1 MIRYVPLQRLCS
13 FCSQTD
19 KAPEAPT
26 LPFFFSLIQIP
37 FPCHFTL
44 QASDLLSMATELD
57 KEDGEL
63 WVTRQICHEAMEDE
77 LHAEMCQKYIDEL
90 VAEDK
95 VSLRTTDER
104 DSIYLT
110 VANLFLEIDALGL
123 TERFVYFS
131 IEAHATRLSS
141 FSEQLK
147 AVLIFFSC
155 LNLNRSALAAETLR
169 NGKTKKLTVAK
180 AQLALALGEDPD
192 AVEADID
199 AALRENYGY
208 GELWTVLG
216 HARYTRDHGRVQSA
230 NCDQGRESSFFV
242 FHTIVSFYP
251 YPFPIVLPLAPQP
264 LLGAHTN
271 TLPRCR

>member
-1 MIRYVPLQRLCS
+1 
-13 FCSQTD
+13 
-19 KAPEAPT
+19 
-26 LPFFFSLIQIP
+26 
-37 FPCHFTL
+37 
-44 QASDLLSMATELD
+44 MATELD
-57 KEDGEL
+57 KDDGEL

-131 IEAHATRLSS
+131 IESRDTRLSS

-147 AVLIFFSC
+147 AVLIFFFCS
-155 LNLNRSALAAETLR
+155 NLNRSALAAETLR

-216 HARYTRDHGRVQSA
+216 HVRYTRDHGGVQSA
-230 NCDQGRESSFFV
+230 NCDEGRESAFFA
-242 FHTIVSFYP
+242 FQTIISS
-251 YPFPIVLPLAPQP
+251 
-264 LLGAHTN
+264 
-271 TLPRCR
+271 